1 MREIVM
7 KMKIVFIILGFIGVL
22 FIRCIMDNS
31 LIPIEEKSR
40 NLTALEKA
48 LVEADVKFGLKLFRD
63 IVQAEQDRNIF
74 ISPLSVSMALGMA
87 YNGSA
92 GSTQEAMRN
101 TLEYGD
107 LSSDE
112 INASFQSLIALL
124 SQLDPQVQFQIAN
137 SIWYRL
143 DFPVSQDFIDVNQTF
158 FDAEVR
164 ELDFSAPEAPGI
176 INAWVNDKTHGK
188 IKDII
193 DSIDPLTM
201 LYLINAI
208 YFKGA
213 WVSEF
218 DKDLTRDDHFTASDG
233 SQIPVRM
240 MQQENEFQ
248 YFETNDFQAIDL
260 PYGNG
265 KFSMMILLPKRQ
277 KTPDSLI
284 SDFTQENWAEWM
296 ASFSE
301 KKGSLM
307 FPKFKMEYEILLKSI
322 LTNLGMGIA
331 FSEQANFTG
340 IHEDGGLLI
349 SEVIHKTFIEVD
361 EEGTEAAAVTAVVV
375 GATSVDPTSFTM
387 RVDRPFVFAIREKQS
402 NTLLFMGKIVEPGV

>member
-1 MREIVM
+1 M
-7 KMKIVFIILGFIGVL
+7 KRKIIFIILGFIGVL
-22 FIRCIMDNS
+22 FIRCIRDNS

-40 NLTALEKA
+40 DLTALEKA

-107 LSSDE
+107 LTSDE

-124 SQLDPQVQFQIAN
+124 SQLDPRVQFQIAN

-143 DFPVSQDFIDVNQTF
+143 DFPVSQDFIDVNQTY

-176 INAWVNDKTHGK
+176 INAWVDEKTHGK
-188 IKDII
+188 IREII

-218 DKDLTRDDHFTASDG
+218 DKDLTRDDSFTASDG

-265 KFSMMILLPKRQ
+265 KFSMTILLPKRQ
-277 KTPDSLI
+277 KTPDSLV

-296 ASFSE
+296 SSFSE

-340 IHEDGGLLI
+340 IHENGGLLI

-375 GATSVDPTSFTM
+375 GATSVDPAGFTM
-387 RVDRPFVFAIREKQS
+387 RVDRPFVFLIREIHA
-402 NTLLFMGKIVEPGV
+402 NTLLFMGKIVEPTV